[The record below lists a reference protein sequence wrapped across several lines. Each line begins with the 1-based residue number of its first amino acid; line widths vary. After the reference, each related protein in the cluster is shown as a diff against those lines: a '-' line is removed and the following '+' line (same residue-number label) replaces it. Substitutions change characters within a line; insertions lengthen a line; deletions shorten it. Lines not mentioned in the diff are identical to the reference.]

1 MFARQM
7 GQPRARLY
15 TSSAQ
20 DEQKRR
26 CPHGTRAMLLSRAA
40 TKQTSQSSLPSPSV
54 GLLSAAAV
62 ASDTAALSA
71 SASSF
76 SESVFSYLQT
86 VGVCTHAVAYS
97 SQELHPHVR
106 VAVEPANIIP
116 MRTAIKCADFDSCIV
131 HKVGALLGTSNTKT
145 AVQSLYF
152 CFVVRSCLMTVIQL

>member
-1 MFARQM
+1 MVMFARQM

-40 TKQTSQSSLPSPSV
+40 TKQTSQSSPPSPSV

-71 SASSF
+71 ITGLN
-76 SESVFSYLQT
+76 Y
-86 VGVCTHAVAYS
+86 
-97 SQELHPHVR
+97 
-106 VAVEPANIIP
+106 
-116 MRTAIKCADFDSCIV
+116 
-131 HKVGALLGTSNTKT
+131 
-145 AVQSLYF
+145 SLYTLVLSILLMDLQLRKTN
-152 CFVVRSCLMTVIQL
+152 CAGRSSCTTTDTC

>member
-26 CPHGTRAMLLSRAA
+26 CPHGTMLLSRGA
-40 TKQTSQSSLPSPSV
+40 TKQTSQSSPPSPSV

-71 SASSF
+71 I
-76 SESVFSYLQT
+76 T
-86 VGVCTHAVAYS
+86 VLNYS
-97 SQELHPHVR
+97 L
-106 VAVEPANIIP
+106 
-116 MRTAIKCADFDSCIV
+116 
-131 HKVGALLGTSNTKT
+131 
-145 AVQSLYF
+145 
-152 CFVVRSCLMTVIQL
+152 